1 MTNKSRL
8 YSILLLIS
16 ATSMAGCASNTQLQV
31 SADML
36 FFGDNIIT
44 MEDDD
49 NKIEALAIKD
59 GKIVFSGN
67 RKQARLYQGTNTRV
81 TELGTKV
88 LMPGFI
94 DAHGHF
100 SATARFI
107 DFANLS
113 SPPVGNVNNIDDL
126 IIALRA
132 YVAEQDTPPEWI
144 IGYGYDES
152 LLAEGRHPTR
162 ADLDK
167 VSKDIPITVI
177 HVSVHLAVVN
187 SVALKALNI
196 NAEMPNPKGGVIRRL
211 ANSREPS
218 GVLEESAAYM
228 AFYPLSKISPL
239 QFEHALRKT
248 ADYYSSFGITTAQ
261 DGASN
266 REDLNF
272 LQSISAKQALPIEI
286 SLYQHVKSEQ
296 QLADARSETEYIN
309 GVKLSGV
316 KFVVDGS
323 PQGRTAWMSKPY
335 LNNGGQYDN
344 DYVAYPTVDEDF
356 YRSAVKTLLDKNV
369 QMISHA
375 NGDAAIDL
383 VLQSLQ
389 DGLKGRETL
398 DHRSVVIH
406 AQLMRKDQIDTAKS
420 VSAIPSFFSSHPF
433 FWGDWHRLNFG
444 EDRARNISPME
455 WAKAADL
462 RYTIHNDAPV
472 VPPNMMHLLWAS
484 TNRTTRSGHI
494 LGENQRASVKDA
506 LRAITINAA
515 YQNFEEDSKGSLR
528 VGKQADLVILDRN
541 PLSTDKTVL
550 DQIKVLETIAHG
562 KTVFR
567 AP

>member
-1 MTNKSRL
+1 MTIKSRW
-8 YSILLLIS
+8 SIILLLVLTISIS
-16 ATSMAGCASNTQLQV
+16 ACSTDRELEI

-44 MEDDD
+44 MEDED

-59 GKIVFSGN
+59 GKIVFSGS
-67 RKQARLYQGTNTRV
+67 REQAKSYQGANTRV
-81 TELGTKV
+81 IELGNKA

-107 DFANLS
+107 NFANLS
-113 SPPVGNVNNIDDL
+113 SPPVGEVNNIDGL

-152 LLAEGRHPTR
+152 LLTEKRHPTR

-167 VSKDIPITVI
+167 VSKQIPITVI

-187 SVALKALNI
+187 SAALS
-196 NAEMPNPKGGVIRRL
+196 PKGGVIRRMPDSL
-211 ANSREPS
+211 EPN
-218 GVLEESAAYM
+218 GVLEETAAHM

-239 QFEHALRKT
+239 QFEDALRKT
-248 ADYYSSFGITTAQ
+248 ADYYTSFGITTAQ

-266 REDLNF
+266 LQDLNF
-272 LQSISAKQALPIEI
+272 LRSIFAKQALPIEI
-286 SLYQHVKSEQ
+286 SLYQHVKSEK
-296 QLADARSETEYIN
+296 QLADAKSETTYTN

-323 PQGRTAWMSKPY
+323 PQGRTAWLSKPY
-335 LNNGGQYDN
+335 LSNDAQQGE
-344 DYVAYPTVDEDF
+344 DYVAYPTVDKDF
-356 YRSAVKTLLDKNV
+356 YKSAVKKLLDKNV
-369 QMISHA
+369 QVISHA

-389 DGLKGRETL
+389 EGLADRAPL
-398 DHRSVVIH
+398 DHRSVIIH
-406 AQLMRKDQIDTAKS
+406 AQLMRKDQVDTAKR

-444 EDRARNISPME
+444 DERASNISPMA
-455 WAKAADL
+455 WAKATDL
-462 RYTIHNDAPV
+462 VYTIHNDAPV
-472 VPPNMMHLLWAS
+472 VPPNMLHLLWAS
-484 TNRTTRSGHI
+484 TNRTTRSGYI
-494 LGENQRASVKDA
+494 LGENQQASVKDA

-541 PLSTDKTVL
+541 PLTIDKTIL